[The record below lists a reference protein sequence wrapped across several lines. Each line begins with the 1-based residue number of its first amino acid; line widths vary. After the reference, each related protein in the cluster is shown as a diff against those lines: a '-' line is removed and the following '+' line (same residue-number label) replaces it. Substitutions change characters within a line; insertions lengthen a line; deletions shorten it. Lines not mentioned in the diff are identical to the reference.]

1 MTVQTAG
8 LDALVLRADVW
19 GENDLLLT
27 LLSAEEGRFCAIL
40 KGAHALNRFERA
52 PTEPFTWTSFDFY
65 QKKDMRWVRNATMK
79 EAFPGIRLDM
89 EKLFL
94 AAYLADV
101 AYELSGEH
109 EPAGE
114 ILPLTL
120 NALHLLS
127 EGKTESRLVKAVF
140 EMRAAA
146 VSGYL
151 PDLSACLRCGKPV
164 GTEDTCLDV
173 MNGGLVCSACLHK
186 NAHKAPLP
194 EVSELGERHVLC
206 PLTAGAAAALS
217 YVVNA
222 EPKRVFAFQ
231 LTDEASRDTFCR
243 AAEVYLLHHLERG
256 FLTLE
261 NYKRIL
267 SAPQKYTL

>member
-1 MTVQTAG
+1 MTVQSSG

-19 GENDLLLT
+19 GENDVLLT

-40 KGAHALNRFERA
+40 KGAHKLNRFERA
-52 PTEPFTWTSFDFY
+52 PTEPFTWTNFDFY
-65 QKKDMRWVRNATMK
+65 RKNDMRWVRSVTMK

-127 EGKTESRLVKAVF
+127 EGKTESRLIKAVF

-151 PDLSACLRCGKPV
+151 PDLSACLKCGEPV
-164 GTEDTCLDV
+164 GTEDACLDV
-173 MNGGLVCSACLHK
+173 MNGGLICSSCLHK
-186 NAHKAPLP
+186 NAQKLPLP
-194 EVSELGERHVLC
+194 EVDELGERHVLC

-231 LTDEASRDTFCR
+231 LTDEPSRDTFCR
-243 AAEVYLLHHLERG
+243 AAETYLLNHLERG

-261 NYKRIL
+261 HYKRIVA
-267 SAPQKYTL
+267 APQKYTL

>member
-1 MTVQTAG
+1 MLTSG
-8 LDALVLRADVW
+8 LDALVLRADEW

-40 KGAHALNRFERA
+40 KGAHTQNRFERA
-52 PTEPFTWTSFDFY
+52 STEPFTWTSFDFY
-65 QKKDMRWVRNATMK
+65 QKKDMRWVRSATMK

-94 AAYLADV
+94 SAYLADV
-101 AYELSGEH
+101 AHELSGEH

-120 NALHLLS
+120 NALHRLS
-127 EGKTESRLVKAVF
+127 AGTTENRIVKAVF

-151 PDLSACLRCGKPV
+151 PNLSACFCCGSPV
-164 GTEDTCLDV
+164 GAEGACLDV
-173 MNGGLVCSACLHK
+173 MNGGIICPSCLHK
-186 NAHKAPLP
+186 RTKNAPLP
-194 EVSELGERHVLC
+194 EVSELGERRVLC

-217 YVVNA
+217 YVVAA
-222 EPKRVFAFQ
+222 EPKRIFAFQ
-231 LTDEASRDTFCR
+231 LTDEESRHTFCR
-243 AAEVYLLHHLERG
+243 AAETYLLHHLERG

-261 NYKRIL
+261 NYKRIQ
-267 SAPQKYTL
+267 ATPQKYTL

>member
-1 MTVQTAG
+1 MNVSGSG

-19 GENDLLLT
+19 GENDVLLT

-40 KGAHALNRFERA
+40 KGAHALNRYERA
-52 PTEPFTWTSFDFY
+52 PTEPFTWTTFEFY
-65 QKKDMRWVRNATMK
+65 RKKDMRWVKNVTMK
-79 EAFPGIRLDM
+79 EAFAGIRLDM

-94 AAYLADV
+94 AAYFADV

-120 NALHLLS
+120 NVLHLLS
-127 EGKTESRLVKAVF
+127 EGKTENRLVKAVF

-164 GTEDTCLDV
+164 GAAGACLDV
-173 MNGGLVCSACLHK
+173 MNGGLVCPDCLHK
-186 NAHKAPLP
+186 GTQKVPLP
-194 EVSELGERHVLC
+194 EIDELGERHVLC
-206 PLTAGAAAALS
+206 PLTQSSAAALS

-222 EPKRVFAFQ
+222 EPKRIFAFH
-231 LTDEASRDTFCR
+231 LTDETSRDTFCR
-243 AAEVYLLHHLERG
+243 AAEAYLLHHLEHG
-256 FLTLE
+256 FITLE

-267 SAPQKYTL
+267 AAPQKYTL

>member
-1 MTVQTAG
+1 MTVQSSG

-19 GENDLLLT
+19 GENDVLLT

-40 KGAHALNRFERA
+40 KGAHAQNRFERA

-65 QKKDMRWVRNATMK
+65 RKKDMRWVKDAVMK

-127 EGKTESRLVKAVF
+127 EGKTENRIVKAVF

-151 PDLSACLRCGKPV
+151 PDLSVCMRCGSPV
-164 GTEDTCLDV
+164 ASKDVCLDV
-173 MNGGLVCSACLHK
+173 MNGAVICPDCLHK
-186 NAHKAPLP
+186 TAQKAPLP
-194 EVSELGERHVLC
+194 EVNELGERHVLC

-217 YVVNA
+217 YVVTA
-222 EPKRVFAFQ
+222 DPKRIFAFQ
-231 LTDEASRDTFCR
+231 LTDEPSRDTFCR
-243 AAEVYLLHHLERG
+243 AAEAYLLHHLERG

-261 NYKRIL
+261 NYKRIQA
-267 SAPQKYTL
+267 SPQKYTL

>member
-40 KGAHALNRFERA
+40 KSAHALNRFERA

-101 AYELSGEH
+101 AHELSGEH

-120 NALHLLS
+120 NALYLLS
-127 EGKTESRLVKAVF
+127 EGKMESRIVKAVF

-151 PDLSACLRCGKPV
+151 PDLAACMRCGSPV
-164 GTEDTCLDV
+164 TEKGACLDV
-173 MNGGLVCSACLHK
+173 MNGGVICPDCLHK
-186 NAHKAPLP
+186 TSKKAPTP
-194 EVSELGERHVLC
+194 EVDELGERHVLC

-217 YVVNA
+217 YVVA
-222 EPKRVFAFQ
+222 ADPKRIFAFQ
-231 LTDEASRDTFCR
+231 LTDEESRHTFCR
-243 AAEVYLLHHLERG
+243 AAEAYLLHHLERG

-261 NYKRIL
+261 NYKRMQA
-267 SAPQKYTL
+267 SPQKITP

>member
-1 MTVQTAG
+1 MQSPG

-19 GENDLLLT
+19 GENDVLLT

-40 KGAHALNRFERA
+40 KGAHGQNRFERA
-52 PTEPFTWTSFDFY
+52 ATEPFTWTSFEFY
-65 QKKDMRWVRNATMK
+65 RRNEMRWVKSATIK
-79 EAFPGIRLDM
+79 EAFAGIRLDM

-101 AYELSGEH
+101 AHELSGEH

-120 NALHLLS
+120 NALYRLAD
-127 EGKTESRLVKAVF
+127 GKTENRLVKAVF

-151 PDLSACLRCGKPV
+151 PELSRCMRCAAPV
-164 GTEDTCLDV
+164 GADGACLDV
-173 MNGGLVCSACLHK
+173 MNGGLICPSCLHK
-186 NAHKAPLP
+186 STLKAPLP
-194 EVSELGERHVLC
+194 EIGELGERRVLC
-206 PLTAGAAAALS
+206 PLTASAASALAYVIAAD
-217 YVVNA
+217 
-222 EPKRVFAFQ
+222 PKRIFAFQ

-243 AAEVYLLHHLERG
+243 AAEAYLLHHLERG

-261 NYKRIL
+261 NYKRIQA
-267 SAPQKYTL
+267 APQKYPL